1 MTEPSDARLR
11 AAYAAHGADAPDTP
25 HPTPELIA
33 AAAQLEGDESVRL
46 VTLDHIAS
54 CAACRREFDL
64 LRATQD
70 AARGLAP
77 STWRVHAM
85 GVAAAAAVIIALT
98 LTIGHRGAPR
108 VGELA
113 PDRSAPASAA
123 QAITLIT
130 PLGATPA
137 AAPHFVWH
145 AVPTAGTYHLEVL
158 DDSGAVVVGGDTR
171 DTAFTAPPL
180 TPGRSYRW
188 WVQAK
193 INGETWQS
201 EFGEI
206 RATPSAR

>member
-1 MTEPSDARLR
+1 MTQPSDARLR
-11 AAYAAHGADAPDTP
+11 AAYGADAAGTP
-25 HPTPELIA
+25 HPAPELIA
-33 AAAQLEGDESVRL
+33 AAAQLEGEEAVRL
-46 VTLDHIAS
+46 ATLDHVAS

-64 LRATQD
+64 LRATHD
-70 AARGLAP
+70 AARRLAP

-85 GVAAAAAVIIALT
+85 GLAAAAAVIIAVA
-98 LTIGHRGAPR
+98 LTIGRRGTPG
-108 VGELA
+108 VGEIA
-113 PDRSAPASAA
+113 PDRGASASAA

-130 PLGATPA
+130 PLGTTPA
-137 AAPHFVWH
+137 DAPHFVWH
-145 AVPTAGTYHLEVL
+145 AVPTTGNYHLEVL
-158 DDSGAVVVGGDTR
+158 DDSGAVVVGRDTH

-206 RATPSAR
+206 RATLSER